1 MPRNSID
8 EGAGKPPKR
17 VHSCSE
23 FHESPH
29 NLGGW
34 AIAGVAVAIA
44 ATAAVALRRESWIPT
59 VLVVVVLILQV
70 AALGFLILPTGS
82 CGTV

>member
-8 EGAGKPPKR
+8 EGAGKRPKR
-17 VHSCSE
+17 AHSCSE
-23 FHESPH
+23 FHD
-29 NLGGW
+29 LGGW

-44 ATAAVALRRESWIPT
+44 AAAAVALRRESWIPT